1 MFLDELFT
9 LGAGCGWLGDI
20 TSCRPWRPV
29 RPTTRK
35 SHREHAA
42 KGHESF
48 PVVKWMI
55 PLRHRHT
62 ESLTGTTYLW
72 KTKSRLPVPPHRFP
86 DVAGPVGCR
95 SLMSISWT
103 LVCERDSG
111 GMSLNMSL
119 IFRAHPCLLNLVSS
133 CTRETTSLTSSEV
146 YSRKAGAAGNFFT
159 RFLEYFRKSTSV
171 PGSWERWKSVFIP
184 APFLGP
190 L

>member
-1 MFLDELFT
+1 MHWNSLNDNILVVSDHYSGINFTCLIEKKACMYKKERVNLSKIIIGVPNEFIISSKRKISSSFSDIVMFLDELFT

-86 DVAGPVGCR
+86 NVAWHRGLKKSHV
-95 SLMSISWT
+95 
-103 LVCERDSG
+103 
-111 GMSLNMSL
+111 
-119 IFRAHPCLLNLVSS
+119 NLVDV
-133 CTRETTSLTSSEV
+133 SLWA
-146 YSRKAGAAGNFFT
+146 R
-159 RFLEYFRKSTSV
+159 
-171 PGSWERWKSVFIP
+171 
-184 APFLGP
+184 
-190 L
+190 